1 MTRIE
6 MLYEKANIIRGLQE
20 ELLYRGRYIITE
32 KNNGFYEL
40 KNTSFKWIN
49 ENAISKTWSL
59 IAEKSTIDWTV
70 DSNES
75 IEESIINDLS
85 NKEFDEII
93 QELDLVINSLKYD
106 SVNFSKKCKEYEKE
120 VEISIKN
127 EIEQRMLSMSN
138 KNIECHDKQELK
150 DDILPNM
157 KLKL

>member
-75 IEESIINDLS
+75 AEESIINNLS

-106 SVNFSKKCKEYEKE
+106 SVNFSKKCKEFDKE
-120 VEISIKN
+120 VEISIQK

>member
-106 SVNFSKKCKEYEKE
+106 SVNFSKKCKEFDKE
-120 VEISIKN
+120 VEISIQK
-127 EIEQRMLSMSN
+127 EIEQRMLSMS

>member
-106 SVNFSKKCKEYEKE
+106 SVNFSKKCKEFDKE
-120 VEISIKN
+120 VEISIQK
-127 EIEQRMLSMSN
+127 EIEQRMLSMS
-138 KNIECHDKQELK
+138 KNIEYHDKQELK

>member
-106 SVNFSKKCKEYEKE
+106 SVNFSKKCKEFDKE
-120 VEISIKN
+120 VEISIQK
-127 EIEQRMLSMSN
+127 EIEQRMLSMS
-138 KNIECHDKQELK
+138 KNIECHDKQ
-150 DDILPNM
+150 
-157 KLKL
+157 

>member
-106 SVNFSKKCKEYEKE
+106 SVNFSKKCKEFDKE
-120 VEISIKN
+120 VEISIQKK
-127 EIEQRMLSMSN
+127 IEQRMLSSLDR
-138 KNIECHDKQELK
+138 KSVV
-150 DDILPNM
+150 
-157 KLKL
+157 

>member
-106 SVNFSKKCKEYEKE
+106 SVNFSKKCK
-120 VEISIKN
+120 
-127 EIEQRMLSMSN
+127 
-138 KNIECHDKQELK
+138 
-150 DDILPNM
+150 
-157 KLKL
+157 